1 MKIMN
6 NRRILFL
13 DYMRVIAF
21 SLVVLGHKFNEDLS
35 SLENDPSNHVTLRL
49 FYGLLA
55 DASFG
60 GAMGVVIFF
69 LFQGTSSPTY
79 YKKKQLLNFI

>member
-21 SLVVLGHKFNEDLS
+21 SLVVLGHKFNKDLS
-35 SLENDPSNHVTLRL
+35 
-49 FYGLLA
+49 
-55 DASFG
+55 
-60 GAMGVVIFF
+60 
-69 LFQGTSSPTY
+69 
-79 YKKKQLLNFI
+79 LNRPGNPGD